1 MTESP
6 RKHRKRWL
14 IALLFLM
21 VIAALAIGWWLTHD
35 SSPKES
41 SSSSAGPGQG
51 GGTTSVAAIAAARED
66 FPVYLSA
73 LGTVTSLH
81 RIEIRPRVE
90 GELLSVNFHEG
101 DRVEKGD
108 VLARIDPR
116 TYQAQL
122 DQAKGQLEQDLA
134 QLKTARQNLE
144 RYQKLIRTNYI
155 SRQDL
160 DEQKQLV
167 QQYQGTVSADR
178 ANVQNAQVELDYTSI
193 EAPISGRIGIRNVDP
208 GNIVQLGDEE
218 PIATLTQLSPI
229 SVIFSM
235 PSQYRAPI
243 QHRLNSD
250 GTLNVQ
256 ALDSD
261 ESTVLAR
268 GELASINSQIDTATG
283 TVRMRARF
291 DNDDLTLFPSAFVNV
306 RLRLKTIPDAIVIP
320 LTAIQNSDDG
330 NFVYVVDNDNTVR
343 RQAVEIAASDDRHT
357 AITSGVEAGQQ
368 VVVDGVDRLRDGAH
382 VRVVSHSLPGESNS
396 DEASPGSAA
405 ATQDEDGTASPQAEE
420 TTDHRNGNNA
430 NS

>member
-6 RKHRKRWL
+6 RKHRKRWFILLLLL
-14 IALLFLM
+14 IVM
-21 VIAALAIGWWLTHD
+21 IGLAVGWWLIHR
-35 SSPKES
+35 
-41 SSSSAGPGQG
+41 G
-51 GGTTSVAAIAAARED
+51 GGEQENASDGGQSRGGGATSVAAIAASRED

-81 RIEIRPRVE
+81 RVEIRPRVE
-90 GELLSVNFHEG
+90 GELLSVNFREG

-144 RYQKLIRTNYI
+144 RYQKLIKTNYV

-160 DEQKQLV
+160 EEQQQLV
-167 QQYQGTVSADR
+167 EQYQGTVAADR
-178 ANVQNAQVELDYTSI
+178 ANVQDARVQLDYTTI
-193 EAPISGRIGIRNVDP
+193 EAPVSGRIGIRNVDP
-208 GNIVQLGDEE
+208 GNIIQLGDED

-243 QHRLNSD
+243 QQQFDSD
-250 GTLNVQ
+250 GSLTVQ

-261 ESTVLAR
+261 ETTVLAR
-268 GELASINSQIDTATG
+268 GQLTSINSHVDTATG
-283 TVRMRARF
+283 TVRMRAGF
-291 DNDDLTLFPSAFVNV
+291 DNGDLTLFPSAFVNV
-306 RLRLKTIPDAIVIP
+306 RLKLRTIADTIVIP
-320 LTAIQNSDDG
+320 LTAIQNSDQG
-330 NFVYVVDNDNTVR
+330 NFVYVVSDDGKVSRNAIEV
-343 RQAVEIAASDDRHT
+343 AASDDLH
-357 AITSGVEAGQQ
+357 AAVSSGVEAGQQ
-368 VVVDGVDRLRDGAH
+368 VVVDGVDRLRDGAS
-382 VRVVSHSLPGESNS
+382 VKVVSHTLPGESDS
-396 DEASPGSAA
+396 DVTADSNHGQGDAPDAGSNPEQ
-405 ATQDEDGTASPQAEE
+405 TGHS
-420 TTDHRNGNNA
+420 A